1 MLVLAL
7 LLAAGAAPPPTP
19 RAAGRVAVLD
29 VKLSP
34 DVPPALG
41 PWLAQLLAA
50 EVGARTG
57 AAPLVRADIVALLGF
72 EREKRLLGCEGDDVS
87 CIVEIGGALG
97 ASRVL
102 VSSLSV
108 AGSRYLLTLTLV
120 EGRTAT
126 SLGRVA
132 EMCVRD
138 EEALLET
145 VRRAAA
151 QLLGGAEAPRARP
164 PGPAAPAAVPSPA
177 DGGQGGRPGL
187 FATRRGWAL
196 VAGVGALAF
205 AGVGVGMG
213 ARALSSAR
221 SGDAAALSR
230 AHLADALYAAAVAA
244 GAAGVWLWLSA
255 PAPDAP
261 EPAARA
267 ALGLAPLPG
276 GLLAGLEARW

>member
-1 MLVLAL
+1 MLAL
-7 LLAAGAAPPPTP
+7 ALILAAGTAPPATP
-19 RAAGRVAVLD
+19 KAPGRVAVLD
-29 VKLSP
+29 VKLSA

-41 PWLAQLLAA
+41 PWLAQVLAS

-87 CIVEIGGALG
+87 CIIEIGGALG

-102 VSSLSV
+102 VSSLSAV
-108 AGSRYLLTLTLV
+108 GSRYLLTLTLV

-132 EMCVRD
+132 EMCLRD
-138 EEALLET
+138 EDALLET
-145 VRRAAA
+145 VRRAAGK
-151 QLLGGAEAPRARP
+151 LLGGGEPARP
-164 PGPAAPAAVPSPA
+164 PAPAAPPAVAAPPG

-205 AGVGVGMG
+205 AGAG
-213 ARALSSAR
+213 AGLGASALSSAR
-221 SGDAAALSR
+221 SGDAGALSR
-230 AHLADALYAAAVAA
+230 AHLADALF
-244 GAAGVWLWLSA
+244 GAALVAGGAGVYLWLSA

-261 EPAARA
+261 EPAGARA
-267 ALGLAPLPG
+267 ALGVAPLPG
-276 GLLAGLEARW
+276 GLVAGLEGRW